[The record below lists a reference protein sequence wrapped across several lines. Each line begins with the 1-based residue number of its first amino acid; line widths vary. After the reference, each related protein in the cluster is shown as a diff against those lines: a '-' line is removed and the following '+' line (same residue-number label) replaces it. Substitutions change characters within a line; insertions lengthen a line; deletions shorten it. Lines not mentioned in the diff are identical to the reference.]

1 MIRRREFLRYGAFAA
16 AATTS
21 LRAAAALRAATG
33 PRVLIVGGGFAG
45 AACALEL
52 RRVDPG
58 VDVAL
63 IDPDAHY
70 ITCPLSNEAIIG
82 LRSLKSLTLG
92 RDGLQRAGIR
102 YIADRAAA
110 IDSDSRKV
118 SLRSGLVL
126 GYDRLVV
133 APGIRLLWGT
143 PEGYD
148 EDCALRMPHA
158 WQAGSQ
164 TALLAE
170 QLHAIPDGG
179 TVALSVPAGL
189 MRCPPGPYERASL
202 IAHWLKLHKPRSKL
216 LIFDSNNHFPRQDV
230 FTTAWQELYP
240 GVIEWIPV
248 TQGGAVTRVDAKNLI
263 LYTSLGEHRVA
274 VANVIPPQAPGQ
286 IALDAGLATGHGWCP
301 IQPLSFES
309 QLAQNVHV
317 IGDACIAGA
326 MPKSAS
332 AAFSQAR
339 QCAAAIAALL
349 AGRAPAAPN
358 FDSVCYSAIEP
369 SSALAIRGA
378 FTVSDGDIRQVES
391 PGGTAAD
398 SSPSAANA
406 REARDWYKRI
416 RAASFG
422 A

>member
-1 MIRRREFLRYGAFAA
+1 MIRRRDFLRSGAFAA
-16 AATTS
+16 VAAS
-21 LRAAAALRAATG
+21 SSRARAALGSAAG

-52 RRVDPG
+52 RRVNPAI
-58 VDVAL
+58 DVAL
-63 IDPDAHY
+63 VDPDARY
-70 ITCPLSNEAIIG
+70 LTCPLSNEAIIG
-82 LRSLKSLTLG
+82 LRSLQSLTIE
-92 RDGLQRAGIR
+92 RDGLRRAGIR
-102 YIADRAAA
+102 YIPDRAAA
-110 IDSDSRKV
+110 IDAESRNV
-118 SLRSGLVL
+118 RLQSGGVL
-126 GYDRLVV
+126 GYERLVV

-148 EDCALRMPHA
+148 EDSALRMPHA
-158 WQAGSQ
+158 WQAGAQ
-164 TALLAE
+164 TALLGKRLQAV
-170 QLHAIPDGG
+170 PDGG
-179 TVALSVPAGL
+179 TVAISVPAGL

-202 IAHWLKLHKPRSKL
+202 IAYWLKQHKPRSKL
-216 LIFDSNNHFPRQDV
+216 LILDSNNHFPRQDA
-230 FTTAWQELYP
+230 FTAAWQELYP

-248 TQGGAVTRVDAKNLI
+248 TQGGAVIRVDAKKLI

-301 IQPLSFES
+301 IKPLSFES

-332 AAFSQAR
+332 AAVSQAR
-339 QCAAAIAALL
+339 QCGAAIAALL
-349 AGRAPAAPN
+349 EGRAPAEPH

-369 SSALAIRGA
+369 SSALAIRGK
-378 FTVSDGDIRQVES
+378 FTVSDGDIRQIES
-391 PGGTAAD
+391 PGATAAD
-398 SSPSAANA
+398 TSPSSANA

-416 RAASFG
+416 RSASFG

>member
-1 MIRRREFLRYGAFAA
+1 MIRRREFLRFGASAA
-16 AATTS
+16 VAATS
-21 LRAAAALRAATG
+21 LRARAALRSPLG

-52 RRVDPG
+52 RRVNPG
-58 VDVAL
+58 IDVAL
-63 IDPDAHY
+63 IDPVARY
-70 ITCPLSNEAIIG
+70 ITCPMSNEAIIG
-82 LRSLKSLTLG
+82 LRSLQSLAIA
-92 RDGLQRAGIR
+92 RDGLRRAGIR
-102 YIADRAAA
+102 YIPDRAAA
-110 IDSDSRKV
+110 IDSESRKV
-118 SLRSGLVL
+118 SLPNGGVL

-148 EDCALRMPHA
+148 EESALRMPHA
-158 WQAGSQ
+158 WQAGAQ
-164 TALLAE
+164 TALLGNHLQAM
-170 QLHAIPDGG
+170 PDGG
-179 TVALSVPAGL
+179 TVAISVPAGL

-202 IAHWLKLHKPRSKL
+202 IAHWLKQHKPRSKL
-216 LIFDSNNHFPRQDV
+216 LILDSNNHFPRQDI
-230 FTTAWQELYP
+230 FTAAWQELYP
-240 GVIEWIPV
+240 GLIEWIPV
-248 TQGGAVTRVDAKNLI
+248 TQGGAVTRVDANKLI
-263 LYTSLGEHRVA
+263 LHTSLAEHRVA

-286 IALDAGLATGHGWCP
+286 IALDAGLAIGHGWCP
-301 IQPLSFES
+301 IRPLSFES

-339 QCAAAIAALL
+339 QCGAAIAALL
-349 AGRAPAAPN
+349 AGRAPAEPS
-358 FDSVCYSAIEP
+358 FESVCYSALEP
-369 SSALAIRGA
+369 GSALAIRGK
-378 FTVSDGDIRQVES
+378 FTVSEEDIRQIES
-391 PGGTAAD
+391 PGTPSDTRPSVAA
-398 SSPSAANA
+398 S